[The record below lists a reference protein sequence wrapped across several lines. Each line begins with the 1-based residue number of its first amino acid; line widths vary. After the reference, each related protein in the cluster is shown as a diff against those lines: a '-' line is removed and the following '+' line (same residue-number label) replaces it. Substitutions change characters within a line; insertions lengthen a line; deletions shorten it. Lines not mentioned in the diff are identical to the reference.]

1 MTLREHV
8 DLSYPL
14 LTDTLPCFTPE
25 PPQYETKTFCGS
37 GPKVDEAKSMFFQS
51 LRKVSDGH
59 IVLNYNH
66 ILMYAR
72 DSLY

>member
-1 MTLREHV
+1 MYFPLTFRVRRFVTLREHV

-37 GPKVDEAKSMFFQS
+37 GPKVDEAKSVFS
-51 LRKVSDGH
+51 ESEESHRWAYS
-59 IVLNYNH
+59 
-66 ILMYAR
+66 A
-72 DSLY
+72 